1 LLAHG
6 RGRTRRHHH
15 RPSIVF
21 RHARCASDEQWLLLA
36 PANGR
41 ARTSGASCVPP
52 PPCSFVGPAERL
64 DPDRTHAAVRC
75 GVDVARQGGRVVRRG
90 PAHRAPPM
98 READATRA
106 GAARRG
112 TARYTVE
119 RSATVAR
126 TALPRHSAGALPV
139 LFMSQA
145 RPRAGPSSSPS
156 TALDGPS
163 RPPCFARARG
173 GIPAQSGRDFA
184 TPERAREGSRTQ
196 RASRVGGA

>member
-1 LLAHG
+1 MLAHG
-6 RGRTRRHHH
+6 RGQTRRHHH

-75 GVDVARQGGRVVRRG
+75 GVDVARQGGCARGECAWDPVRALAA

-98 READATRA
+98 R
-106 GAARRG
+106 GSRRG
-112 TARYTVE
+112 TAHHTVE
-119 RSATVAR
+119 RVRHCGAHSAAAAQCWR
-126 TALPRHSAGALPV
+126 TAGAVHVTGPAPCRAV
-139 LFMSQA
+139 LV
-145 RPRAGPSSSPS
+145 
-156 TALDGPS
+156 TVDG
-163 RPPCFARARG
+163 A
-173 GIPAQSGRDFA
+173 
-184 TPERAREGSRTQ
+184 
-196 RASRVGGA
+196 